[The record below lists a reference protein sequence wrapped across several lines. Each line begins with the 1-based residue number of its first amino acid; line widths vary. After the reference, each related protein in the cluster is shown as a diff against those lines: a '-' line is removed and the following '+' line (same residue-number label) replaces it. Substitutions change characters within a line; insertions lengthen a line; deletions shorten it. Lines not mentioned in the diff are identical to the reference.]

1 MQNNTINTIPINKQY
16 NKTNIK
22 HNLTNYNSKE
32 KQTKK
37 KQQLKVGLLFI
48 ILFII
53 IIISRMVRYMCLAY
67 RSCQNASYL
76 ALVILRHDSGVI

>member
-1 MQNNTINTIPINKQY
+1 MQNNTIPINKQY
-16 NKTNIK
+16 NQTNIK

-32 KQTKK
+32 KTKQK
-37 KQQLKVGLLFI
+37 KQLKVLFI

-53 IIISRMVRYMCLAY
+53 IIISRMVRYMCLAH

-76 ALVILRHDSGVI
+76 TLVILRHDSGVI